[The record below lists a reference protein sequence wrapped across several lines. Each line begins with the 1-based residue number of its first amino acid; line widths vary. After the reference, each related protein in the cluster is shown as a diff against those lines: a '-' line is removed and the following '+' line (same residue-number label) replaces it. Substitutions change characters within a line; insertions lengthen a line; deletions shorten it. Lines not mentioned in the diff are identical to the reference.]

1 MSDDLQRLKQF
12 RAIPSD
18 TNETEEDDVSGVF
31 GCLRGLKEK
40 ALMLELRLKSGNS
53 ESFSYALL
61 DRVCYNPTSGITLHF
76 GVNTVHVYGQRL
88 KTEVRPNVNLY
99 EGLLRHR
106 ITWIKEAGQ
115 AESLASQAPIN
126 VTGIEVK

>member
-12 RAIPSD
+12 RAMPGDSS
-18 TNETEEDDVSGVF
+18 ELEEDDVSGVF
-31 GCLRGLKEK
+31 GFLRGLKDK

-53 ESFSYALL
+53 ESFSYAML
-61 DRVCYNPTSGITLHF
+61 DRVSYDPTTGITLHF
-76 GVNTVHVYGQRL
+76 GVNTVHIYGQRL

-106 ITWIKEAGQ
+106 IAWIQESGQ
-115 AESLASQAPIN
+115 AECLASQTPIS
-126 VTGIEVK
+126 VTGINVK